1 MCLIRLKETIMK
13 LSEMETG
20 RKGTI
25 ASVSATDRFV
35 SRVTAIGLTEGC
47 RIEIVQNAKRRPLLV
62 FERDSVVALD
72 RADCKNI
79 EVDVLS

>member
-1 MCLIRLKETIMK
+1 MCLIRLKEMIMK

-25 ASVSATDRFV
+25 ASVSGTDRFV

-72 RADCKNI
+72 RTDCKNI

>member
-20 RKGTI
+20 RKGII
-25 ASVSATDRFV
+25 ASVSGTDRFV

>member
-20 RKGTI
+20 RKGTS
-25 ASVSATDRFV
+25 ASVSGTDRFV

-72 RADCKNI
+72 RTDCKNI

>member
-1 MCLIRLKETIMK
+1 MK

-25 ASVSATDRFV
+25 ASVPGTDRFV

>member
-25 ASVSATDRFV
+25 AFVSGTDRFV

-72 RADCKNI
+72 RTDCKNI

>member
-1 MCLIRLKETIMK
+1 MK

-25 ASVSATDRFV
+25 ASVSGTDHFV

-72 RADCKNI
+72 RTDCKNI

>member
-1 MCLIRLKETIMK
+1 MCLIRFKETIMK

-25 ASVSATDRFV
+25 ASVSGTDRFV
-35 SRVTAIGLTEGC
+35 SRVTA
-47 RIEIVQNAKRRPLLV
+47 IEIVQNAKRRPLLV

>member
-25 ASVSATDRFV
+25 ASVSGTDRCV

>member
-20 RKGTI
+20 RKG
-25 ASVSATDRFV
+25 
-35 SRVTAIGLTEGC
+35 
-47 RIEIVQNAKRRPLLV
+47 IEIVQNAKRRPLLV